1 MASTFLNMNRV
12 VQQFDYTDVG
22 ELEAALSLL
31 IVVPDTSIATTKEHL
46 RLIKAYAGNYS
57 LPSWTLSNAEILAT
71 GFRDMI
77 VILTEPTDKADTL
90 PFEPMMEGSRTI
102 RSLDRALQ
110 WASKGQRSVQNTII
124 LDGRLLRSR
133 AFQQRE
139 SRSLRRHRDSQGFGV
154 IDDICKLVEPSVV
167 LVCNCCRFETLNSRT
182 TDLLVSRIPEAGNIE
197 MLTWPSGAQG
207 SIVKSFH
214 PEFIYKCE
222 QPDQRALRE
231 SLWKLTI
238 ATATNIIL
246 KSNLRGSGISKLRS
260 TVLRGMDTFAESR
273 RNGQNTQGTS
283 KAGTLR
289 GRIGR

>member
-1 MASTFLNMNRV
+1 MASTFLNPNRA
-12 VQQFDYTDVG
+12 VQQFDYNELG

-31 IVVPDTSIATTKEHL
+31 TIAPKTSSATTKEHL

-57 LPSWTLSNAEILAT
+57 LPSWTLSNAENLAT

-90 PFEPMMEGSRTI
+90 PFEPMVAGSRTL

-133 AFQQRE
+133 GFQQRE
-139 SRSLRRHRDSQGFGV
+139 SRSLRRHRDSQGFRV

-167 LVCNCCRFETLNSRT
+167 LVCNCCRFETPNSRT
-182 TDLLVSRIPEAGNIE
+182 TDLLVSWIPEAGDVE
-197 MLTWPSGAQG
+197 MLAWPSGAEG
-207 SIVKSFH
+207 RIVKSFH

-222 QPDQRALRE
+222 QPDQRTSRE
-231 SLWKLTI
+231 FLWKLTVAI
-238 ATATNIIL
+238 ATNLIL
-246 KSNLRGSGISKLRS
+246 KSEVRGSGISKLRS
-260 TVLRGMDTFAESR
+260 TVLRGMNTFAVSR
-273 RNGQNTQGTS
+273 RNGRNSQGTGTRNS
-283 KAGTLR
+283 KG
-289 GRIGR
+289 